1 LGQRIQF
8 VPSPQNSSWVT
19 IVGVTGDIKSDGF
32 DTESGP
38 QMYVPEYQFP
48 GNGIVI
54 FLHTGEDPTHLGELL
69 RQEVQAVDPG
79 VPVFRVRTMDEV
91 LSKSLAQ
98 RRFALELLGIF
109 AGVAVSL
116 ASIGIYGVMAY
127 TFSQRTNEIGIRMA
141 LGAKR
146 MDILQMALGEGIK
159 LIVIGVASGI
169 IGSVILTRY
178 LNSML
183 FEVKSV
189 DPLTFVGISLLLATV
204 ALLACWIPAHKAS
217 RVEPLT
223 ALRYE

>member
-1 LGQRIQF
+1 
-8 VPSPQNSSWVT
+8 
-19 IVGVTGDIKSDGF
+19 
-32 DTESGP
+32 
-38 QMYVPEYQFP
+38 
-48 GNGIVI
+48 
-54 FLHTGEDPTHLGELL
+54 
-69 RQEVQAVDPG
+69 
-79 VPVFRVRTMDEV
+79 
-91 LSKSLAQ
+91 
-98 RRFALELLGIF
+98 
-109 AGVAVSL
+109 
-116 ASIGIYGVMAY
+116 MAY

-146 MDILQMALGEGIK
+146 VDILQMALGEGIK

-169 IGSVILTRY
+169 IGSAILTRY

-204 ALLACWIPAHKAS
+204 ALLACWIPARKAS